1 MDIRKQALIAGGITA
16 VIIRLSIDIVKVAIW
31 GLIGW
36 FGWNMFH
43 HSTAWYWSVIGFM
56 ILINGVGVILPAI
69 DLIWTCAISFAMPFA
84 YVIAITKDYWAYR
97 EHSKDVKELM
107 SIARDFLPRD
117 TYDKYS
123 MREKNKTVNDMY
135 NHYFVILLWSWIY
148 HLEATSKNSASF
160 LELVK
165 ERYPEAA
172 SVYEYLT
179 EDMNFEMMKLDLI
192 DLQYMYAA
200 NRNED
205 FCRRLSY
212 AVNWCARRL
221 TTSDENAKNLSYV
234 FGNLATDFIKA
245 NKL

>member
-1 MDIRKQALIAGGITA
+1 MPLDAKIMCAL
-16 VIIRLSIDIVKVAIW
+16 
-31 GLIGW
+31 
-36 FGWNMFH
+36 
-43 HSTAWYWSVIGFM
+43 VIGSVFGIQFQFIHGSSTSDLLKNI
-56 ILINGVGVILPAI
+56 ILGQAFTLWIYAIYRIAILPCY
-69 DLIWTCAISFAMPFA
+69 DYLVKRPMR
-84 YVIAITKDYWAYR
+84 KDIY
-97 EHSKDVKELM
+97 ELM
-107 SIARDFLPRD
+107 SIAHDFLPRD

-123 MREKNKTVNDMY
+123 MRENDKTVNDMY
-135 NHYFVILLWSWIY
+135 NHYFAILLWSWIY
-148 HLEATSKNSASF
+148 HLKATKKDSDSF

-165 ERYPEAA
+165 ELYPEAA

-192 DLQYMYAA
+192 DLQYMYVAD
-200 NRNED
+200 RNKN

-221 TTSDENAKNLSYV
+221 TQSDENAKNLSYV